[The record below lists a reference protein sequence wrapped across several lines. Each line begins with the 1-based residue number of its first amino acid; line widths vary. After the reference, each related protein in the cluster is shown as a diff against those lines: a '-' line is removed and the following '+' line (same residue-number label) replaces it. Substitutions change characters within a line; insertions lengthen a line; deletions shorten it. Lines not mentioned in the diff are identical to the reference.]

1 MGFSELE
8 ELPNGYNPFPLPSVA
23 YFRWLSFVPPDTTGR
38 VRFLVGLR
46 RQAMNNREE
55 TELAQPAIN
64 LPIELVIGSFYVT
77 GATSNDDL

>member
-1 MGFSELE
+1 MGTIHSRSQASHL
-8 ELPNGYNPFPLPSVA
+8 
-23 YFRWLSFVPPDTTGR
+23 FRWLS
-38 VRFLVGLR
+38 LVGLR

>member
-1 MGFSELE
+1 
-8 ELPNGYNPFPLPSVA
+8 
-23 YFRWLSFVPPDTTGR
+23 
-38 VRFLVGLR
+38 
-46 RQAMNNREE
+46 MNNREE